1 MTATWPLKTQ
11 LSIDQSTPGHT
22 GYSLP
27 REEVS
32 SYEIKNSLKRKSV
45 LNLPEM
51 SELAVVRHF
60 TRLSYLNYSIDG
72 GAYPLGSCTMKY
84 NPRVNEY
91 TASLFGL
98 QHLHPLTPQELCQGA
113 LELMFNLENLL
124 GEISG
129 FSRVS
134 LQPAAG
140 AQGEYAG
147 IRMIRAYLEEKNEKK
162 KTKILIPDSAHGT
175 NPATAVL
182 CGFEPVEIKSNDL
195 GLLDLQLIDE
205 LTKKGDVAA
214 IMLTNPNTLGL
225 FETEVQEIC
234 KLIHERDGLVYCDG
248 ANLNAMLGLT
258 RPGDAGVDVMHFNL
272 HKTFTTPHG
281 GGGPGCGGV
290 GVSSTLRPYLPTP
303 TVEKNLK
310 NADQYL
316 LDYKNKKSIGKI
328 KDFYGH
334 FLMMVRAYT
343 YIRELG
349 PEGMKKVSEDA
360 ILLANYVR
368 KRLEPYYEV
377 AFNRPCMHEVVLTDK
392 KQQANGIKTFDI
404 AKRLIDYGYH
414 PPTVYFPLLV
424 PGAIMI
430 EPTETESLDSVEL
443 FCQAMI
449 QIAKEA
455 EEEGA
460 KEKYFQNAPSESPI
474 ARVDETLAARQLVL
488 TWSQRK

>member
-1 MTATWPLKTQ
+1 
-11 LSIDQSTPGHT
+11 
-22 GYSLP
+22 
-27 REEVS
+27 
-32 SYEIKNSLKRKSV
+32 
-45 LNLPEM
+45 
-51 SELAVVRHF
+51 
-60 TRLSYLNYSIDG
+60 
-72 GAYPLGSCTMKY
+72 
-84 NPRVNEY
+84 
-91 TASLFGL
+91 
-98 QHLHPLTPQELCQGA
+98 
-113 LELMFNLENLL
+113 
-124 GEISG
+124 
-129 FSRVS
+129 
-134 LQPAAG
+134 
-140 AQGEYAG
+140 
-147 IRMIRAYLEEKNEKK
+147 MIRAYLEEKNEKK